1 MPLAASV
8 VPAAAFAGAD
18 MCSLAWRAANGRR
31 GPGTGLAVRIGQFFS
46 PSSVAGEGA
55 GADADAQHGAGEGF
69 QLAVRCGGQVA
80 GAVTGVDAGD
90 EHDEY
95 GDYCA
100 G

>member
-1 MPLAASV
+1 
-8 VPAAAFAGAD
+8 
-18 MCSLAWRAANGRR
+18 MCSLAWRAAKGGAGRER
-31 GPGTGLAVRIGQFFS
+31 VRRFASGQFFS
-46 PSSVAGEGA
+46 PSGVAGEGA
-55 GADADAQHGAGEGF
+55 GAHADAQHGAGEGF
-69 QLAVRCGGQVA
+69 QVAVRCPGQVA